1 MDTVKRRRRGFSAT
15 QIIVLGFVLVILAGA
30 ILLHLPI
37 SSAAGERTPFLSCLF
52 TSVSATCVTGLVV
65 LDTAT
70 HWSIFGQA
78 VILFLIQIGGFG
90 FMTMAVLI
98 SMMIRRRIS
107 PRECLVLANAYNL
120 TSFEGIVPLI
130 RRILLGTAIIEG
142 AGAFLLSIRFIPLFG
157 IGEGIWKSVFHAV
170 SAFCNA
176 GFDLMGSFSGK
187 FSSVAFFAEDA
198 LVSGTLMLLI
208 MLGGIGFVVWD
219 DLIALIRKRRRLS
232 VYTALVLSVSG
243 FLWIFG
249 AVAVALCEWNNPA
262 TLGGLS
268 TGGKILASLFQSVT
282 MRTAGFNTVD
292 LTACG
297 ALTQTVFLFLMFV
310 GGASGSTA
318 GGVKVATIGIFF
330 AALKDL
336 ALGKKNVTVFR
347 RSVPF
352 AELTRAL
359 TLICVQFSITVI
371 AAAVLIGCGADVMP
385 ALFEAF
391 SASGTVGLSLSLT
404 PTLSVLSRITVMLLM
419 YFGRVGILT
428 VTAAL
433 YDQTRGTDCEM
444 RYADAHFM
452 IG

>member
-1 MDTVKRRRRGFSAT
+1 MSTVKNRHRGFTAT
-15 QIIVLGFVLVILAGA
+15 QIIVLGFVLIILIGA
-30 ILLHLPI
+30 VLLHLPLA
-37 SSAAGERTPFLSCLF
+37 SASGEKTPFLSCLF

-70 HWSIFGQA
+70 HWTVFGQV
-78 VILFLIQIGGFG
+78 VILFLIQIGGLG
-90 FMTMAVLI
+90 FMTMAVLV

-130 RRILLGTAIIEG
+130 RHILLGTAIVEG
-142 AGAFLLSIRFIPLFG
+142 AGAILLSVRFIPLFG
-157 IGEGIWKSVFHAV
+157 WGAGVWKSVFHAV

-176 GFDLMGSFSGK
+176 GFDLMGAFTGQ
-187 FSSVAFFAEDA
+187 FSSVAYFAEDP

-208 MLGGIGFVVWD
+208 MIGGIGFVVWD
-219 DLIALIRKRRRLS
+219 DVLAFIRKRRKLS
-232 VYTALVLSVSG
+232 VYTRLVLSVSV
-243 FLWIFG
+243 FLWLFG
-249 AVAVALCEWNNPA
+249 AIVTALSEWRNPA
-262 TLGGLS
+262 TLGSLS

-282 MRTAGFNTVD
+282 MRTAGFNTID

-297 ALTQTVFLFLMFV
+297 SVPKMVFLFLMFV

-318 GGVKVATIGIFF
+318 GGVKVATNGIFF

-336 ALGKKNVTVFR
+336 ALGKKRVTVFH

-352 AELTRAL
+352 TELTRAL
-359 TLICVQFSITVI
+359 TLICVQFTITVV
-371 AAAVLIGCGADVMP
+371 ASVMLMWDGAEVMSAV
-385 ALFEAF
+385 FETF

-404 PTLSVLSRITVMLLM
+404 PTLGTLSRIVVMLLM
-419 YFGRVGILT
+419 FFGRVGILT

-433 YDQTRGTDCEM
+433 YDQSKTADGEM